1 VRLGQKE
8 KRSQSKKN
16 SKIQWSAKKRRK
28 RTVMNPIWGRMKK
41 RSPSS
46 GQNGQVHWWLLV
58 HSGPQALALCW
69 LTSDGLV
76 FSGILGPR
84 TSASIKLNSLLGF
97 KSSLLLYL
105 WVPTRRESQFS
116 NLKAKSLQRQAFHFW
131 KLLLAAADAR
141 FGIEGEFF
149 LRNFFCL

>member
-1 VRLGQKE
+1 MCEVRLKGKTQP
-8 KRSQSKKN
+8 
-16 SKIQWSAKKRRK
+16 IQWTERPGA
-28 RTVMNPIWGRMKK
+28 
-41 RSPSS
+41 
-46 GQNGQVHWWLLV
+46 LV
-58 HSGPQALALCW
+58 AAGSLRPQALALCW

-149 LRNFFCL
+149 